1 MSIFGIKSGTF
12 PWLNQNFSI
21 MKDEADSEFEIYAE
35 SVEFENFNALSN
47 VKISILAGSLLT
59 DSRNQFSRLI
69 LLPSRFL
76 THFQVWHSSSSF
88 LHSSPYYVA
97 LFVIFRFNVFL
108 CLLAVKLEGGETSML
123 TQNAL
128 VLFFLWF
135 RFRYSCYYYEIRKNW
150 LN

>member
-76 THFQVWHSSSSF
+76 THFQV
-88 LHSSPYYVA
+88 
-97 LFVIFRFNVFL
+97 
-108 CLLAVKLEGGETSML
+108 
-123 TQNAL
+123 
-128 VLFFLWF
+128 
-135 RFRYSCYYYEIRKNW
+135 
-150 LN
+150 